1 MARLSIRKAPG
12 GGLFVGM
19 KLVVLG
25 CIAGVY
31 GLLFLAVW
39 WAERRIASGAPG
51 WGKDY
56 HG

>member
-1 MARLSIRKAPG
+1 M
-12 GGLFVGM
+12 GM